1 MIYLIDCLSKLRFT
15 LNNLIKSFPKK
26 YRTYC
31 RQRALPKLCDV
42 DKPVKSIEGR
52 LTGQR
57 DVKLFG
63 QFDKFFADKNVF
75 EDFELSTCVE
85 TSELQVDAV

>member
-1 MIYLIDCLSKLRFT
+1 MSIVRPYST
-15 LNNLIKSFPKK
+15 H
-26 YRTYC
+26 C
-31 RQRALPKLCDV
+31 REMALPKLCDV
-42 DKPVKSIEGR
+42 DEPVKSIEGR

-63 QFDKFFADKNVF
+63 QFDKFFTDKNVF

-85 TSELQVDAV
+85 TSELEVDAV